1 MRVKFTRAKGTQNL
15 LTCQIIV
22 ETLNR
27 QLKDSKQK
35 EKRNEKLL
43 LEKQK
48 EIDTLMGMDPLI
60 NKGSRRQKA
69 KEVEQ

>member
-1 MRVKFTRAKGTQNL
+1 
-15 LTCQIIV
+15 V